1 MRDFDS
7 LDDHPVIKAMVDVI
21 TKKTQNQNRNFFRVE
36 CAYFLAKMASTMR
49 AQIKTKD
56 RGVIPVN
63 IYALGL
69 ASSGFGKGHSV
80 SIIEDYFMSGF
91 KTRFIES
98 TLHTLAEG
106 NLMRLAN
113 QRAAQKG
120 SNQATELAGLE
131 REYDQAGPYPYTFDS
146 GTVPAVKQLRQKLLL
161 SAAGAINLQIDEV
174 GSNLLSNSEIL
185 TTFLELYDKGK
196 TKAKLTKNTV
206 DNSRG
211 QDIDG
216 PTPAN
221 MLLFGTPTKLLDG
234 GATEDMFFEFLQTG
248 YGRRFLFAW
257 GVHER
262 SSSKMSAKEIYQGLI
277 DPTVQGTID
286 KFSRAFSK
294 LADPMSH
301 MWEMSVPDDVGI
313 ELLEYKILCENAAD
327 KLPEHA
333 ELLKTELN
341 HRYFKAL
348 KLAGV
353 FGFIDQSPQISM
365 DNLYHAI
372 HLVQASGQ
380 DFATLLSREKA
391 YVKLA
396 KYIASHDQELTHADL
411 TENLPYYKTGNAAR
425 NEIMTLAAA
434 WGYKNNIMIKKSFVE
449 GIEFFSGETLTET
462 DLNRMIF
469 SYSNDF
475 ALDYEPEVQP
485 FENLHNLTGA
495 EGFHWCNHHFNNK
508 HRRGDNV
515 IEGFN
520 MVVLDVDGKT
530 SRDFV
535 HDVLRDYTF
544 MTYTTKRHKENG
556 TGPDR
561 FRVLLPLKYELHLA
575 KDDYLQFM
583 NNIMEWLPFE
593 IDEAANQ
600 RERKWLSNPHA
611 QHHYN
616 IQGNLLDPIR
626 FIPKTSR
633 NESHKAQMGQ
643 LKDLGNLERWFA
655 ERMAMGNRNNQMIKY
670 ALALMDSGMPYQ
682 NIETRVLE
690 FNAKLDNPLSETE
703 LSMTVLRSV
712 ARKSARTEPT

>member
-1 MRDFDS
+1 MRDFDT
-7 LDDHPVIKAMVDVI
+7 LTDHPVVRRMVDVI
-21 TKKTQNQNRNFFRVE
+21 SKKTQNQNRNFFRVE
-36 CAYFLAKMASTMR
+36 TVYFLGKMAATMR
-49 AQIKTKD
+49 AQINTKD
-56 RGVIPVN
+56 RGLIPVN
-63 IYALGL
+63 VYALGL
-69 ASSGFGKGHSV
+69 ATSGFGKGHSV

-91 KTRFIES
+91 KNRFIES
-98 TLHTLAEG
+98 TLNTLAEK
-106 NLMRLAN
+106 NLLRLAN
-113 QRAAQKG
+113 ARSTQKG
-120 SNQATELAGLE
+120 TSQDAELMALE
-131 REYDQAGPYPYTFDS
+131 KEYAQAGPYPYTFDS

-161 SAAGAINLQIDEV
+161 ANAGAINLQIDEV

-185 TTFLELYDKGK
+185 NTFLELFDKGK

-257 GVHER
+257 GQHER
-262 SSSKMSAKEIYQGLI
+262 SSSKMTAAEIYKGLI
-277 DPTVQGTID
+277 DPTVQQTID
-286 KFSRAFSK
+286 HYNRQFSR
-294 LADPMSH
+294 LADPMNH
-301 MWEMSVPDDVGI
+301 MWEMTVPDAVGI
-313 ELLEYKILCENAAD
+313 ELLEYKILCENEAD
-327 KLPEHA
+327 RLPEHC
-333 ELLKTELN
+333 ELQKTELN

-348 KLAGV
+348 KVAGV
-353 FGFIDQSPQISM
+353 FAFIDQSPEISM

-372 HLVQASGQ
+372 HLVQSSGE

-396 KYIASHDQELTHADL
+396 RYIASHNEELTHADL
-411 TENLPYYKTGNAAR
+411 TEALPYYKTGNAAR
-425 NEIMTLAAA
+425 QEIMTLAQA

-462 DLNRMIF
+462 NLDSMIF
-469 SYSNDF
+469 SYSDDF
-475 ALDYEPEVQP
+475 ASNYQPERRP
-485 FENLHNLTGA
+485 FEKLHILTGA
-495 EGFHWCNHHFNNK
+495 ENMHWCNHYFTNQ

-520 MVVLDVDGKT
+520 MVVLDVDGKA
-530 SRDFV
+530 SRDMV
-535 HDVLRDYTF
+535 HEMLRDFTF

-556 TGPDR
+556 VGPDR
-561 FRVLLPLKYELHLA
+561 FRVIMPLKYELHLN
-575 KDDYLQFM
+575 KDDYQQFM

-593 IDEAANQ
+593 IDEEANQ
-600 RERKWLSNPHA
+600 RERKWLTNHLG

-616 IQGNLLDPIR
+616 MAGNLLDPIR

-633 NESHKAQMGQ
+633 NETHRAQMTE

-655 ERMAMGNRNNQMIKY
+655 ERMVMGNRNNQMIKY
-670 ALALMDSGMPYQ
+670 AMALMDSGMTYPE
-682 NIETRVLE
+682 IEERVLQ
-690 FNAKLDNPLSETE
+690 FNAKLDNALSETE
-703 LSMTVLRSV
+703 LHATVLRSI
-712 ARKSARTEPT
+712 ARKSARTEP